1 MIFPQKRKV
10 HFSFQLT
17 GIVQNE
23 APFTWKKIKKKIKNH
38 LYSAYDCISPYTLE
52 TNSVRDLSVFD
63 ILTQIRLILL
73 QYYDVILS
81 YRNELRKLD
90 NGDVLCS
97 DDKIDSRDPLILHLH
112 VSTDGG
118 QLFRFKKQSLWPFHA
133 VLLDLPYHIRTRK
146 ENVITFCLWLSR
158 SKPDW
163 NSFLKE
169 YLDNSILGK
178 NIRVTIGS
186 ENVSIKVI
194 MHTAVFDLPALA
206 SVMNHTQYNGKF
218 GCFYC
223 RSPGVSQRVGKG
235 YSRKYGA
242 VCEEL
247 TDSSYQEMA
256 LLADIYHQSL
266 FGIKGRSCLSGFL
279 EIPSHVLL
287 DSLHLIF
294 ENCTKSL
301 LVKLTDSSS
310 FREPF
315 YLGRH
320 LDHYEEVYKNVLL
333 PDFIEPP
340 KSLREIGFWKARDLM
355 NFLFFYSFPT
365 VFVSLFYKT
374 FEDDEYCFHFF
385 AFIIATRYSYSTV
398 ARSCHGLVKELFFYF
413 QSRLAFLYDTNMCS
427 MNMHLLLHVSNQ
439 IKRYGALPFA
449 SMFTFEHQFSVFKT
463 CSHGTSSF
471 LKQLSDKLTLLKHCK
486 CFLNIS
492 TYDEKDSIVQK
503 VSSILVENDLK
514 KENFIDEGCVSFG
527 KIRHYSRAYTTAKN
541 RSSVYRIVTTKG
553 FIFADVLEF
562 QLCDGVIIAKV
573 VLLNICNIPLLN
585 ILNMNLLHV
594 PPHVIDIVSNQ
605 NYYYFV
611 RNSEEITTIQCTKL
625 LHPCVVFKN
634 IHPRLDQSVYLVMP
648 CDFVRENN

>member
-1 MIFPQKRKV
+1 M
-10 HFSFQLT
+10 
-17 GIVQNE
+17 
-23 APFTWKKIKKKIKNH
+23 
-38 LYSAYDCISPYTLE
+38 
-52 TNSVRDLSVFD
+52 
-63 ILTQIRLILL
+63 
-73 QYYDVILS
+73 ILS
-81 YRNELRKLD
+81 YRNELKKFD

-97 DDKIDSRDPLILHLH
+97 DDDIYSTEPLILHLH

-133 VLLDLPYHIRTRK
+133 VLLDLPYHIRSRK
-146 ENVITFCLWLSR
+146 EKVITFCLWLSC

-169 YLDNSILGK
+169 YLDNSIIGK
-178 NIRVTIGS
+178 NIRVSIGS
-186 ENVSIKVI
+186 ENISIKVV

-242 VCEEL
+242 VCKEL

-256 LLADIYHQSL
+256 LLADIYNQSI
-266 FGIKGRSCLSGFL
+266 FGIKGRSCLSDFL

-287 DSLHLIF
+287 DSLHLLF

-310 FREPF
+310 FRQPF

-320 LDHYEEVYKNVLL
+320 LAYYEEVFNNVLV

-340 KSLREIGFWKARDLM
+340 KSFSEISFWKARDLM
-355 NFLFFYSFPT
+355 HFLFFYSFPT
-365 VFVSLFYKT
+365 VFVSLFYKS
-374 FEDDEYCFHFF
+374 FEDDKYAFHFF
-385 AFIIATRYSYSTV
+385 AFMIATRYSYSTV
-398 ARSCHGLVKELFFYF
+398 ARSCHGLVKELFSYF
-413 QSRLAFLYDTNMCS
+413 HSRLSFLYDTNMCS

-463 CSHGTSSF
+463 FSHGTSSF

-486 CFLNIS
+486 CFLNTE
-492 TYDEKDSIVQK
+492 TYDKKDKIVQQ
-503 VSSILVENDLK
+503 VLSTLVEDGFK
-514 KENFIDEGCVSFG
+514 EENFIDEGCVSIG
-527 KIRHYSRAYTTAKN
+527 KTRFYSRAYARVKN

-553 FIFADVLEF
+553 CIFADVLEF

-573 VLLNICNIPLLN
+573 VLLNVCIIPLLN
-585 ILNMNLLHV
+585 ILNMNLVNV

-605 NYYYFV
+605 SYYYFV
-611 RNSEEITTIQCTKL
+611 RNSDEISTIRCTKL
-625 LHPCVVFKN
+625 LYPCVVFKN
-634 IHPRLDQSVYLVMP
+634 VHPRIDHLIYLVMP